1 MKYRNFGNLDFM
13 VSALGFGAMRLPTDG
28 DTSNSD
34 RLSNNIVEDEA
45 IRMIRYAIDHGVNY
59 IDTAYTYHKGNSEI
73 VTGKALMDGYRNKAK
88 LATKSPT
95 FLINKAE
102 DFNRYLD
109 EQLTRLKTDCIDF
122 YLLHALSRDKW
133 ENIVKKLDI
142 LNYAEKAKKAGKIKH
157 LGFSFHDNLD
167 AFIEILDG
175 YDGWEFC
182 QIQYNYMDIENQAG
196 TKGLKYAAEKGL
208 PVIIME
214 PLLGGRLVNPPIE
227 VLEVI
232 RKSEGKYTPAE
243 LAFQWLWSQKEVS
256 VVLSG
261 MSNIEQVKENVVFA
275 NRSDIGSLETKDLN
289 TIELIR
295 KEYNKRSII
304 PCTKCGYCM
313 PCPNN
318 VDIPENFSL
327 YNDGIIYNDL
337 KSSSIKY
344 NNFFDKSKRADLCIH
359 CKECE
364 EKCPQKIP
372 ISDWMTKIHKK
383 LG

>member
-13 VSALGFGAMRLPTDG
+13 VSALGFGAMRLPTNG
-28 DTSNSD
+28 DINNSD
-34 RLSNNIVEDEA
+34 RLSKDIFEDEA

-232 RKSEGKYTPAE
+232 RKSEGKYSPAE

-337 KSSSIKY
+337 KSSSLKY
-344 NNFFDKSKRADLCIH
+344 NNFFDKSKRSDLCIH

-372 ISDWMTKIHKK
+372 ISDWMTKIHKE

>member
-275 NRSDIGSLETKDLN
+275 NRSDIGVLETKDLN

-372 ISDWMTKIHKK
+372 ISDWMTKIHKE

>member
-182 QIQYNYMDIENQAG
+182 QIQYNYMDIDNQAG

-275 NRSDIGSLETKDLN
+275 NRSDIGVLETKDLN

-337 KSSSIKY
+337 KSSSLKY
-344 NNFFDKSKRADLCIH
+344 NNFFDKSKRSDLCIH

-372 ISDWMTKIHKK
+372 ISDWMTKIHKE